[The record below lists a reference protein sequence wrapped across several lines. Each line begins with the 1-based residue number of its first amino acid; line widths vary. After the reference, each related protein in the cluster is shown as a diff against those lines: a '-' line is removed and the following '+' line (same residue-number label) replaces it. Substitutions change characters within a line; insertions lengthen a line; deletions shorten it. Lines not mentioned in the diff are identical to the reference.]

1 MKTYIAL
8 LRGIN
13 VSGQKL
19 IKMER
24 LREVLSLEGLA
35 NVRTYIQSGNII
47 FQSQE
52 ANEQKLETQISEAI
66 LKHFGFEVPVRITS
80 LEELERIRNAN
91 PFIDENA
98 ADPTQPYVAF
108 LSDIPQKDKQNDFE
122 QLVFQ
127 QDRFVFYERIIY
139 LWYADSAAN
148 TKLTNNV
155 IESKLKVKAT
165 SRNFKTLLKLIELA
179 KS

>member
-24 LREVLSLEGLA
+24 LREVMTLEGFV
-35 NVRTYIQSGNII
+35 NVQTYIQSGNII
-47 FQSQE
+47 FQSSESHELQ
-52 ANEQKLETQISEAI
+52 LESKISELI
-66 LKHFGFEVPVRITS
+66 FKYFGFEVPVRITS
-80 LEELERIRNAN
+80 LEELSWIRDNN
-91 PFIDENA
+91 PFVAENA
-98 ADPTQPYVAF
+98 ADATQPYIAF
-108 LSDIPQKDKQNDFE
+108 LSEIPPTDRQNDFE
-122 QLVFQ
+122 QLTFA
-127 QDRFVFYERIIY
+127 QDRFIFKNRVMY

-148 TKLTNNV
+148 TKLNNQV

-179 KS
+179 QF

>member
-1 MKTYIAL
+1 MITYIAL

-13 VSGQKL
+13 VSGHKL

-24 LREVLSLEGLA
+24 LREVLTMEGFA
-35 NVRTYIQSGNII
+35 HVRTYIQSGNII

-52 ANEQKLETQISEAI
+52 TNEQKLETQISEAI
-66 LKHFGFEVPVRITS
+66 LKHFGFEVPVRITT

-98 ADPTQPYVAF
+98 VDPTQPYVAF
-108 LSDIPQKDKQNDFE
+108 LSEIPQSEKQNDFE
-122 QLVFQ
+122 QLTFAL
-127 QDRFVFYERIIY
+127 DRFVFLERVIY

-179 KS
+179 QS

>member
-13 VSGQKL
+13 VSGHKL

-24 LREVLSLEGLA
+24 LREVLTMEGFA
-35 NVRTYIQSGNII
+35 HVRTYIQSGNII

-80 LEELERIRNAN
+80 LEELEMVRDAN
-91 PFIDENA
+91 PFIDENV
-98 ADPTQPYVAF
+98 ADPTQPYLAF
-108 LSDIPQKDKQNDFE
+108 LSEIPQKDKQNDFE
-122 QLVFQ
+122 QLTFA
-127 QDRFVFYERIIY
+127 QDRFVFLGRVIY

-155 IESKLKVKAT
+155 IESKLKLKAT

>member
-24 LREVLSLEGLA
+24 LREVMTLLGYGS
-35 NVRTYIQSGNII
+35 VQTYIQSGNII
-47 FQSQE
+47 FQTVACDEKQLE
-52 ANEQKLETQISEAI
+52 AQISEAI
-66 LKHFGFEVPVRITS
+66 LTHFGFEVPVRITT
-80 LEELERIRNAN
+80 LEELENVREAN
-91 PFIDENA
+91 PFVAENVLDA
-98 ADPTQPYVAF
+98 VQPYVAF
-108 LSDIPQKDKQNDFE
+108 LSDVPDIQKKNEFE
-122 QLVFQ
+122 QLTFQ
-127 QDRFVFYERIIY
+127 QDKFVFHDRVMY

-148 TKLTNNV
+148 TKLTNNA
-155 IESKLKVKAT
+155 IESKLKIKAT

-179 KS
+179 QK

>member
-24 LREVLSLEGLA
+24 LREVMTEEGFA

-47 FQSQE
+47 FESSESHEFQ
-52 ANEQKLETQISEAI
+52 LETKISELI
-66 LKHFGFEVPVRITS
+66 LRHFGFEVPVRITT
-80 LEELERIRNAN
+80 LDELQWILDNN
-91 PFIDENA
+91 PFVAEHLQDA
-98 ADPTQPYVAF
+98 TQPYIAF
-108 LSDIPQKDKQNDFE
+108 LSETPQADRQNDFE
-122 QLVFQ
+122 QLTFA
-127 QDRFVFYERIIY
+127 QDKFIFKNRVMY

-148 TKLTNNV
+148 TKLNNQV
-155 IESKLKVKAT
+155 IESKLKLKAT

-179 KS
+179 KN

>member
-1 MKTYIAL
+1 MRTYIAL

-24 LREVLSLEGLA
+24 LREVMTDEGFA
-35 NVRTYIQSGNII
+35 NVRTYIQSGNVI
-47 FQSQE
+47 FQSSESHELQ
-52 ANEQKLETQISEAI
+52 LETKISELI

-80 LEELERIRNAN
+80 LDELEWIRDNN
-91 PFIDENA
+91 PFILENL
-98 ADPTQPYVAF
+98 ADATQPYIAF
-108 LSDIPQKDKQNDFE
+108 LSETPQTDRQNDFE
-122 QLVFQ
+122 QLTFA
-127 QDRFVFYERIIY
+127 QDRFIFMNRVMF

-148 TKLTNNV
+148 TKFNNQV
-155 IESKLKVKAT
+155 IESKLKLKAT

-179 KS
+179 KN